1 MDQKTN
7 YKIKKV
13 SMYGTQYLGAFN
25 EKLDA
30 EQALHELLSNNLD
43 ESFFEIVQLDE
54 KEMSS
59 QIKEK

>member
-1 MDQKTN
+1 MDQKTI

-25 EKLDA
+25 KKLDA
-30 EQALHELLSNNLD
+30 EQAMRELLTNNLD

-54 KEMSS
+54 KEISN

>member
-1 MDQKTN
+1 MDQKTV

-13 SMYGTQYLGAFN
+13 SMYGTQYLGAFKRRL
-25 EKLDA
+25 EA
-30 EQALHELLSNNLD
+30 EQAMQELLSKNLD

-59 QIKEK
+59 QIKET

>member
-13 SMYGTQYLGAFN
+13 SMYGTQYLGTFN

-54 KEMSS
+54 KEMSN